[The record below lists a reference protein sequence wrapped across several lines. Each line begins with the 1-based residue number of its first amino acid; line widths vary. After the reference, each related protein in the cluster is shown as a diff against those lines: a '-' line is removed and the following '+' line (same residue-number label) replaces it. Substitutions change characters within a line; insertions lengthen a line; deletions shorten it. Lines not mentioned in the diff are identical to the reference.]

1 MKIFIT
7 FNPHLE
13 NYSKSKL
20 LENFK
25 YALQKYYRKE
35 LGRRY
40 YKHIDNQYTIAIFE
54 EIGKKFFE
62 KLDSSTHLIQYIEKD
77 IEFKKEPHL
86 HIIADVPTHTEKD
99 FFNSLKDTMESI
111 YPSLSSDFQ
120 LIGNEVDERNTWNYC
135 SKENGNI
142 FTKKDLC
149 EKKCHQHY
157 C

>member
-1 MKIFIT
+1 MKLFMT
-7 FNPHLE
+7 YNPHIKNISQKRLR
-13 NYSKSKL
+13 ND
-20 LENFK
+20 FR
-25 YALQKYYRKE
+25 YALQRYYRKE

-62 KLDSSTHLIQYIEKD
+62 KLDSATHLIQYIEKD

-111 YPSLSSDFQ
+111 YSSLTSDYQ
-120 LIGNEVDERNTWNYC
+120 LIGNDVDERNTWNYC
-135 SKENGNI
+135 NKENGNI

-149 EKKCHQHY
+149 EKKNATTFL
-157 C
+157 